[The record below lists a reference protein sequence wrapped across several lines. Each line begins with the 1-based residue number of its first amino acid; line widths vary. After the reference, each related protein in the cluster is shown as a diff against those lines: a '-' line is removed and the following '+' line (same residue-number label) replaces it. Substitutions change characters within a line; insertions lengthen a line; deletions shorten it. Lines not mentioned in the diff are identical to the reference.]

1 VAWETLVAAALEGLL
16 VGEYLELVVREADQE
31 EEACRAAV
39 IKDTALVTG
48 TRRLTIAR
56 LSMDL
61 GSTLTS
67 GLILQILAL
76 GGTMNEDGE
85 GASVATMIVAGMGDI
100 DRGVTSVMSL
110 IGTSS
115 DLRHM
120 VPLNNWTF
128 RRTISI
134 NRSVVSVSLRSSLFL
149 NIRLCRRGFHS
160 SLYHLSSRGQRSN
173 QRRTLITWCN
183 KTSSSTRCKLLGTRR
198 KPLL

>member
-120 VPLNNWTF
+120 VPLNSC
-128 RRTISI
+128 RTISI